1 MTDYWIRFG
10 SSSFHP
16 TRHRPQIA
24 DTWRSKFWQI
34 LSTTSGGNLS
44 ILILD
49 NWAYLRASPS
59 HGPDNPSRRRWHPTK
74 PGIQCHISPRLY
86 DWGVTPQI
94 LSDKNVPHHQFITL
108 YRLGIGYQ
116 YQLGRGNMI
125 HLTNYNLD
133 LYRSRNKLRYK
144 RPAHIISY
152 EYNYTADTPPDTDTV
167 LFTSNPSWD
176 ILPSNWKLLRKTHN
190 VNTCSLQCSKW
201 RLSDRLCW
209 LLHHYRTSLRPTVT
223 ESHTDK

>member
-1 MTDYWIRFG
+1 MILSFILQSFIRYANHPLDSNHHHQDDAVHNTLRPLPDRRRISHKFPQNSGWELYLVVIRPVSQSPKLSISQHSRPHYMTDYWIRFG

-125 HLTNYNLD
+125 HLTNYTL
-133 LYRSRNKLRYK
+133 
-144 RPAHIISY
+144 
-152 EYNYTADTPPDTDTV
+152 
-167 LFTSNPSWD
+167 
-176 ILPSNWKLLRKTHN
+176 
-190 VNTCSLQCSKW
+190 
-201 RLSDRLCW
+201 
-209 LLHHYRTSLRPTVT
+209 
-223 ESHTDK
+223 